1 MHTRTHTHA
10 TQSIK
15 EDKQNIT
22 KTEQN
27 SEKLL
32 HTHTHTH
39 THTRTCNKI
48 NQIWGEG
55 KDESNKIKKWTS
67 PSVSQCVSQP
77 NDHLHLLGS
86 QLTGSSQT
94 NHKRGGHSS
103 APHSSLLTPSTLRSL
118 NPHTGTSPHI
128 QGPNT
133 CTRVWKI
140 LNIQVHSHTCD
151 TCRVPTPADVHQ
163 KYWIYKFTHASTTH
177 TGPLHLPVCVKNIKS
192 TSTLPQCGT
201 YRAPTSAD
209 AHKKYWIYKYVRD
222 LQHIQG
228 CVSKILNLQVHS
240 HTHHT
245 YRAGAVCQ
253 KYWIYKYTPTPT
265 THTRP

>member
-1 MHTRTHTHA
+1 MD
-10 TQSIK
+10 QSIS
-15 EDKQNIT
+15 QSVCQST
-22 KTEQN
+22 KWSPPSPWQPAHRQLPDQPQEGWAQFH
-27 SEKLL
+27 SAFLSPDPL
-32 HTHTHTH
+32 HSAEPQPAHGDVAAHTGPQHL
-39 THTRTCNKI
+39 RTCVKN
-48 NQIWGEG
+48 
-55 KDESNKIKKWTS
+55 IKYTS
-67 PSVSQCVSQP
+67 ALP
-77 NDHLHLLGS
+77 HLW
-86 QLTGSSQT
+86 
-94 NHKRGGHSS
+94 
-103 APHSSLLTPSTLRSL
+103 
-118 NPHTGTSPHI
+118 HI
-128 QGPNT
+128 QGPHT
-133 CTRVWKI
+133 YCCVWKI

-265 THTRP
+265 THTGP